1 MKPEELLVE
10 CSIATEVE
18 VHMATYSL
26 FATDHQWQVVLFER
40 QEVSGML
47 TTHWNEASLVS
58 ASYLDRFTTEAKSLK
73 NTLPLVPWRIR
84 IIHPAPNLDSIT
96 RLYTRV

>member
-1 MKPEELLVE
+1 MVE
-10 CSIATEVE
+10 CSVTTEVE

-47 TTHWNEASLVS
+47 TTRWNEASLVS
-58 ASYLDRFTTEAKSLK
+58 ASYLDRFTTEVTEEYAALGTMAHA
-73 NTLPLVPWRIR
+73 NFTPCP
-84 IIHPAPNLDSIT
+84 
-96 RLYTRV
+96 